1 MKLISCHIEN
11 FGCLSDFDMT
21 FQDEITVID
30 RENGWGKSTLAT
42 FIRVMFYGFDNETKK
57 AVAERE
63 RYQKA
68 PWQKGVYGG
77 SIVFQKDGRT
87 YRLERT
93 FDEKKAAKDTF
104 SLYDV
109 KTNLESHDYSENIG
123 EELFDIDSESFERTI
138 FIAQQD
144 CVSRVT
150 DQISAKIGNLSEET
164 ADMGNFEEVTAKIRD
179 EMNRLTEKRVTGLG
193 RKLKDS
199 IAEIKTEIA
208 QKDYYT
214 SRVAETKKQL
224 EENRHAHEEVFGKLK
239 HTEEEIRVGTAV
251 NQQLSLAGLY
261 DQMQKDL
268 GNISTDLT
276 QAQSLFP
283 SDIPTVEEMD
293 RQMENGRRYESEKIK
308 KESYAFTGKEELTL
322 QQFETVFHDG
332 VPSDEYI
339 SVISAN
345 VAEYELLKKNR
356 SENRMSDTE
365 MQEYHSGK
373 EMFENSDLKAEMI
386 DVMIEKWKKCE
397 REKQIASTP
406 FPEQPAIRKYL
417 LSVVLLILAVP
428 ISAMSGMQMP
438 GILIGVVL
446 AVIAVVLLFVRT
458 KGSNRLIPSEGEG
471 DRKDR
476 QSVHEFLKK
485 YGMDKENEEVL
496 FGLYELKQ
504 RFENWQ
510 KLQKRYEEN
519 RKTETD
525 KRQEELER
533 KLASFF
539 FPYYGKGDNYPAR
552 LEKLQNDIREYDA
565 LLEKKNRLASAIQA
579 MQKCRNGYE
588 QFCKELGFTVEN
600 DMVLHISRIRDG
612 LMRYLEV
619 RRSYLQKKEQIEEF
633 EHTHDMEQ
641 LHKAA
646 KTGHETD
653 LAGLHDRQSILQK
666 EKDSLKD
673 SIVQT
678 TERLNSFTDELDHI
692 EELEREKED
701 LQVKYEETTH
711 RFAVLDET
719 LKKLS
724 EARNSFNARYLA
736 PIQKSFDYYYGLL
749 CGNDGKQYE
758 LDANLNIVLKAYGKG
773 RDVSLMSEGY
783 QDLIGLCR
791 RMAMIDAMYEKEKPF
806 IILDDP
812 FVNLDEKKLQ
822 GAVSFIKE
830 ISQNYQII
838 YMTCHSCRNI

>member
-1 MKLISCHIEN
+1 MKLIGCHIEN
-11 FGCLSDFDMT
+11 FGCLCNFDMS

-77 SIVFQKDGRT
+77 NLIFQKDGRT

-104 SLYDV
+104 ALYDV
-109 KTNLESHDYSENIG
+109 NTNLESHDYTENIG
-123 EELFDIDSESFERTI
+123 EELFDIDSESFERTV

-144 CVSRVT
+144 CASHIT

-164 ADMGNFEEVTAKIRD
+164 ADMGNFEEVTGKIRD

-193 RKLKDS
+193 RKLKDE
-199 IAEIKTEIA
+199 IASLKTEIA
-208 QKDYYT
+208 QKDYYST
-214 SRVAETKKQL
+214 QLAETKKEL
-224 EENRHAHEEVFGKLK
+224 EEKRHVC
-239 HTEEEIRVGTAV
+239 EEISEKLTETEDEIRTETAV

-261 DQMQKDL
+261 DQMHKDL
-268 GNISTDLT
+268 ENISTDLT

-283 SDIPTVEEMD
+283 SDIPTVEEMN
-293 RQMENGRRYESEKIK
+293 RQMENARYYESEKIK
-308 KESYAFTGKEELTL
+308 KESYTFTGKEELTL
-322 QQFETVFHDG
+322 QQFETVFHEG
-332 VPSDEYI
+332 IPTDELI
-339 SVISAN
+339 SVISSN

-356 SENRMSDTE
+356 SENQMSDTE
-365 MQEYHSGK
+365 MQEYRSGK
-373 EMFENSDLKAEMI
+373 DRFENTGLKQEDMNTMI
-386 DVMIEKWKKCE
+386 QKWKKSE
-397 REKQIASTP
+397 STAVKSS
-406 FPEQPAIRKYL
+406 ENRKILKYL
-417 LSVVLLILAVP
+417 PSIVLLIVAMAVP
-428 ISAMSGMQMP
+428 VISGMKMA
-438 GILIGVVL
+438 GILVGLFLGI
-446 AVIAVVLLFVRT
+446 IAIILLFLPG
-458 KGSNRLIPSEGEG
+458 KGN
-471 DRKDR
+471 RKDVSSDSKVIPDER
-476 QSVHEFLKK
+476 RSVHEFLKK
-485 YGMDKENEEVL
+485 YGMDTQDEEVL
-496 FGLYELKQ
+496 FSLYELK
-504 RFENWQ
+504 RRYENWL

-519 RKTETD
+519 RKSEMNG
-525 KRQEELER
+525 RQEKLGR
-533 KLASFF
+533 KLDSFF
-539 FPYYGKGDNYPAR
+539 FSYYGKGDNYPAR

-565 LLEKKNRLASAIQA
+565 LLEKKNRLTAARQA
-579 MQKCRNGYE
+579 MENCRTRYE
-588 QFCKELGFTVEN
+588 QFCRVLGFSAEN

-612 LMRYLEV
+612 LVRYMEV
-619 RRSYLQKKEQIEEF
+619 RRNYLQKKGQIEEF
-633 EHTHDMEQ
+633 EKSHDMEKLRQ
-641 LHKAA
+641 VTA
-646 KTGHETD
+646 TDHEID
-653 LAGLHDRQSILQK
+653 LAELHDRQSCLQK
-666 EKDSLKD
+666 EKESLKD

-678 TERLNSFTDELDHI
+678 TARLNSFSDELDHI
-692 EELEREKED
+692 EEVEREKED